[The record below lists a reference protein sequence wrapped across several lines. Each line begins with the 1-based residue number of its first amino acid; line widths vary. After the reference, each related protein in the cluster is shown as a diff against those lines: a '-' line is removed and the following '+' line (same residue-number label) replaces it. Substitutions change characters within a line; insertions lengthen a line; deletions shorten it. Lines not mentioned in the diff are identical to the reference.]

1 MECGRGMVG
10 FGASLRS
17 GESHGD
23 CFDLAVAEPRKSVWV
38 SEIAKAFAAEKEK

>member
-1 MECGRGMVG
+1 MVG